1 MDVFLIVLLLVLLL
15 VYLRRY
21 LLYRNFVKNLAESL
35 EAKQRYLSAKGPILL
50 GSKHVLRLTNIINR
64 MIEENSQLRQSRASH
79 LEQLEAILANMLEGA
94 LILDERNRIIL
105 ANNALRNSFSNW
117 IKDSEIEG
125 QRLEVLFTS
134 SDLLTTVNLIKRGEA
149 PQSSEIELMQA
160 DESRWVRVSGAYLGK
175 DNPESDDLTLLIFF
189 EITRQKELE
198 SASREFVANV
208 SHELRTPL
216 TIIKGYVDTLNQDF
230 ELMPDGRKLKFI
242 KKLRKNVERMYNL
255 LMDLFSLTKIE
266 STETAHNWTK
276 VHLNTLVR
284 EVLANLTDRL
294 EGHGMTLNL
303 ELPDSEIEVWAD
315 ESKLGQVLENLVDN
329 AIKYTPENSTLV
341 IGTRRDNREAT
352 VWVEDNGFGI
362 PQTDLPRIFE
372 RFYRV
377 DKGRSREKGG
387 TGLGLSIV
395 KRIIDL
401 HRGSVMGEN
410 VEGGGLRI
418 TFKLP
423 LR

>member
-1 MDVFLIVLLLVLLL
+1 MDVFLIVFLLVLLL
-15 VYLRRY
+15 VCIRRY
-21 LLYRNFVKNLAESL
+21 LLYRNYVRNLAESL
-35 EAKQRYLSAKGPILL
+35 EARQRYLSAKGHILL
-50 GSKHVLRLTNIINR
+50 GSKHVIRLTGIINR

-94 LILDERNRIIL
+94 LILDDRNRIIL

-149 PQSSEIELMQA
+149 PQSSEIELIQA
-160 DESRWVRVSGAYLGK
+160 DESRWVRVSGAHLGK

-230 ELMPDGRKLKFI
+230 DLMPNGRKLKFI
-242 KKLRKNVERMYNL
+242 NKLRKNVERMYNL
-255 LMDLFSLTKIE
+255 LMDLLSLTRIE
-266 STETAHNWTK
+266 STEKGRNWTM
-276 VHLNTLVR
+276 VRLNALIR
-284 EVLANLTDRL
+284 EVLANLTDRM

-303 ELPDSEIEVWAD
+303 ELPEYEIAVLAD

-329 AIKYTPENSTLV
+329 AIKYTPENSTLT

-362 PQTDLPRIFE
+362 PETDLPRIFE

-395 KRIIDL
+395 NRIIAL
-401 HRGSVMGEN
+401 HRGSVLGEN

-423 LR
+423 VQ

>member
-1 MDVFLIVLLLVLLL
+1 MDAFLIVLLLVLLL
-15 VYLRRY
+15 VCLRRY
-21 LLYRNFVKNLAESL
+21 LLYRNFVKNLAEAL
-35 EAKQRYLSAKGPILL
+35 EAKQRYLSAKGPML
-50 GSKHVLRLTNIINR
+50 GSKHVPRLTSIINR

-94 LILDERNRIIL
+94 LILDESNRIIM

-134 SDLLTTVNLIKRGEA
+134 SDLLTTVNLIKLGEA

-160 DESRWVRVSGAYLGK
+160 DKSRWVRVSGAHLGK
-175 DNPESDDLTLLIFF
+175 DDPESEDLTLLIFF

-230 ELMPDGRKLKFI
+230 ELMPNRRKLKFLN
-242 KKLRKNVERMYNL
+242 KLRKNVERMYNL
-255 LMDLFSLTKIE
+255 LMDLLSLTKIE
-266 STETAHNWTK
+266 STEAGRNWTK
-276 VHLNTLVR
+276 VHLNALIR
-284 EVLANLTDRL
+284 EVLANLGDRL
-294 EGHGMTLNL
+294 EGHGMSLNL
-303 ELPDSEIEVWAD
+303 ELPDYEIGVWAD

-329 AIKYTPENSTLV
+329 AIKYTPENSTLA
-341 IGTRRDNREAT
+341 IGTQRDNREAT

-362 PQTDLPRIFE
+362 PETDLPRIFE

-395 KRIIDL
+395 NRIIAL

-423 LR
+423 LL

>member
-1 MDVFLIVLLLVLLL
+1 MDAFLIVLLLVLLL
-15 VYLRRY
+15 VCLRRY
-21 LLYRNFVKNLAESL
+21 LLYRNFVKNLAEAL
-35 EAKQRYLSAKGPILL
+35 EAKQRYLSAKGPML
-50 GSKHVLRLTNIINR
+50 GSKHVPRLTSIINR

-94 LILDERNRIIL
+94 LILDESNRIIM

-134 SDLLTTVNLIKRGEA
+134 SDLLTTVNLIKLGEA

-160 DESRWVRVSGAYLGK
+160 DKSRWVRVSGAHLGK
-175 DNPESDDLTLLIFF
+175 DDPESEDLTLLIFF

-230 ELMPDGRKLKFI
+230 ELMPNRRKLKFLN
-242 KKLRKNVERMYNL
+242 KLRKNVERMYNL
-255 LMDLFSLTKIE
+255 LMDLLSLTKIE
-266 STETAHNWTK
+266 STEAGRNWTK
-276 VHLNTLVR
+276 VHLNALIR
-284 EVLANLTDRL
+284 EVLANLADRL
-294 EGHGMTLNL
+294 EGHGMSLNL
-303 ELPDSEIEVWAD
+303 ELPDYEIGVWAD

-329 AIKYTPENSTLV
+329 AIKYTPENSTLA
-341 IGTRRDNREAT
+341 IGTQRDNREAT

-362 PQTDLPRIFE
+362 PETDLPRIFE

-395 KRIIDL
+395 NRIIAL

-423 LR
+423 LL